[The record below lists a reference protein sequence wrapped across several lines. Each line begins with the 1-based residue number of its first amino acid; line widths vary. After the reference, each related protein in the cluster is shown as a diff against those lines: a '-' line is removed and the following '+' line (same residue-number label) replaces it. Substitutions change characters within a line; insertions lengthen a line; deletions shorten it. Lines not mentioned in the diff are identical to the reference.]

1 MSRDRRT
8 FNNEQIEKSLR
19 FIATHTV
26 EHGCPPTVREIGSAL
41 DYSSSSS
48 CHLLVQYLFA
58 RGYIDMYSKIPRS
71 IRLTD
76 VGYEMIKET
85 VSHPFKKQIAG
96 LLPAAMAYW
105 SEELFAAGWLSSLDR
120 ELPKMIPEIDDA
132 ARAIGRIC
140 TYFDG
145 EKTEWRDYPDEM
157 D

>member
-1 MSRDRRT
+1 MFNAECADRA
-8 FNNEQIEKSLR
+8 LR
-19 FIATHTV
+19 YIATHTV
-26 EHGCPPTVREIGSAL
+26 EHGCPPTVREIGRFIG
-41 DYSSSSS
+41 YSSSSS
-48 CHLLVQYLFA
+48 SHMLVQYLLA
-58 RGYIDMYSKIPRS
+58 RGDIGMYPKISRS
-71 IRLTD
+71 IHLTD
-76 VGYEMIKET
+76 RGYERIKET
-85 VSHPFKKQIAG
+85 VSHPYNKQIAG

-132 ARAIGRIC
+132 ARAIGRIP

>member
-1 MSRDRRT
+1 M
-8 FNNEQIEKSLR
+8 
-19 FIATHTV
+19 
-26 EHGCPPTVREIGSAL
+26 
-41 DYSSSSS
+41 
-48 CHLLVQYLFA
+48 LVQYLLT

-76 VGYEMIKET
+76 GGYEMIKET
-85 VSHPFKKQIAG
+85 VSHPYKKQIAG